1 MYALIDWITLDSVG
15 NLLENLFGV
24 LDDGWNLLE
33 NIVPVLRRELA
44 ERRGGQLQQLRLL
57 IDQLWLRAAQAR
69 GRAIL
74 GEDFI

>member
-33 NIVPVLRRELA
+33 NIVPVLRREPA
-44 ERRGGQLQQLRLL
+44 KRRGGQLQQLRLL
-57 IDQLWLRAAQAR
+57 IDQLRLRAAQAR